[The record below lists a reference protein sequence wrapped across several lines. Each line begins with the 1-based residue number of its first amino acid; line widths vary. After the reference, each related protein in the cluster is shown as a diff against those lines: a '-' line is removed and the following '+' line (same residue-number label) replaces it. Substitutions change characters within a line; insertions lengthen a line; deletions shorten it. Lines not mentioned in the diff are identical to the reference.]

1 MMKSQ
6 VEQLALL
13 QFADLS
19 CCCFK
24 LHAAAF
30 GGGMVCRKNKDG
42 RDRERASKEHMRPFV
57 KVVEITPPPRCL
69 GVCDVSL
76 FRSDLFL
83 PCMYGGSGAGF
94 DTKPTRR
101 YQSSVNVIC

>member
-30 GGGMVCRKNKDG
+30 RGGMVCRKNKDG
-42 RDRERASKEHMRPFV
+42 ERDSKEHKRRPFI

-69 GVCDVSL
+69 GGVCDISL
-76 FRSDLFL
+76 FRSDFFL

-94 DTKPTRR
+94 DAKPTRR
-101 YQSSVNVIC
+101 YQS